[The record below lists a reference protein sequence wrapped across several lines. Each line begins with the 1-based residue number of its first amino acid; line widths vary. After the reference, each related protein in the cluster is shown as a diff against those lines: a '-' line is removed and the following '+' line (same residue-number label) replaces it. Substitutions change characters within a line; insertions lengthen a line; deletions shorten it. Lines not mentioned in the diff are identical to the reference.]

1 MSATVNSRVA
11 TSAFI
16 LLVALAVSSC
26 RGSENESSWKLWGS
40 RPNNSSTTGRFVLLQ
55 GQRVLSDGAIAPL
68 IMRMDSQTGE
78 TWILQAGES
87 AKWVQVEDNLQ
98 PVGKYDPVKQT
109 LVWGVRLPDGRYA
122 WDLSKEELVRQLETL
137 IGSGRTAGQQT
148 K

>member
-1 MSATVNSRVA
+1 
-11 TSAFI
+11 
-16 LLVALAVSSC
+16 
-26 RGSENESSWKLWGS
+26 
-40 RPNNSSTTGRFVLLQ
+40 
-55 GQRVLSDGAIAPL
+55 
-68 IMRMDSQTGE
+68 MDSQTGE